1 MGFGMNV
8 AHLADKMQGNQGT
21 LGQVGAS
28 VGLFLDGQS
37 ETPDNH
43 DTGLY
48 FNTVYLAGDSGL
60 QILTFK
66 VVTPGCTAF
75 F

>member
-28 VGLFLDGQS
+28 VSLFLDGQS
-37 ETPDNH
+37 EIPDNH

-48 FNTVYLAGDSGL
+48 FNTVYFAGDSGL
-60 QILTFK
+60 
-66 VVTPGCTAF
+66 
-75 F
+75 